1 MGITINAELVEQI
14 NALVQAWNAAD
25 RRCREMFHG
34 WEQRSMRAGLERGF
48 YLQIAELPGTWGVLR
63 DENIDDGETAGRT
76 VYEAYRRGGMQ
87 AAMDTLR

>member
-1 MGITINAELVEQI
+1 
-14 NALVQAWNAAD
+14 
-25 RRCREMFHG
+25 
-34 WEQRSMRAGLERGF
+34 MRAGLERGF